1 MAIDVNGEIIGS
13 VSGGCIEGAVI
24 SEGIK
29 SIKDGKTRVK
39 DYGIS
44 NNLAWEVGLA
54 CGGELK
60 ILVQPLNIEDS
71 IVNSMVAHIKNRQP
85 IKLEVDC
92 ITGERLINNS
102 LTNEISY
109 YNKLTNQF
117 IHVLAPHPRLFI
129 IGAVHIAQALVSLG
143 KIANYDVTLIDP
155 REHFATK
162 KRFPDCKII
171 NEWPDTALA
180 NFKLDKATHIVT
192 LTHDPKIDDPAL
204 ITALKHDIGYIGSL
218 GSKKTHQKRCERLL
232 SIGFK
237 GDELIEHVLTT
248 LPGGQV
254 GALIIV
260 MLAIF
265 FLGFFLDYIEIIFV
279 IVPLVGPVLIANGAD
294 PLWLGIMISLNL
306 QTSFLTPPFG
316 FSLFFLRGV
325 APPEIQTKNIYRGV
339 LPYIGIQVLALIIVG
354 FIPEIATWLPRS
366 IF

>member
-1 MAIDVNGEIIGS
+1 MDELDDVLTPLSTWLKEKRKVAIATVISTWGSAPRPVGGQMAIDVNGEIIGS

-60 ILVQPLNIEDS
+60 ILVQPLDIEDS

-102 LTNEISY
+102 LTNETSY

-117 IHVLAPHPRLFI
+117 IHVVAPHPRLFI
-129 IGAVHIAQALVSLG
+129 IGAVHIAQALVSLAN
-143 KIANYDVTLIDP
+143 IANYDITLIDP

-180 NFKLDKATHIVT
+180 NVTLDKATHIVT

-204 ITALKHDIGYIGSL
+204 ITALKHDVGYIGSL
-218 GSKKTHQKRCERLL
+218 GSKKTHYKRCERLL
-232 SIGFK
+232 SLGLK
-237 GDELIEHVLTT
+237 EDEVSRIHA
-248 LPGGQV
+248 PV
-254 GALIIV
+254 G
-260 MLAIF
+260 
-265 FLGFFLDYIEIIFV
+265 
-279 IVPLVGPVLIANGAD
+279 
-294 PLWLGIMISLNL
+294 LNIKAK
-306 QTSFLTPPFG
+306 TP
-316 FSLFFLRGV
+316 
-325 APPEIQTKNIYRGV
+325 A
-339 LPYIGIQVLALIIVG
+339 
-354 FIPEIATWLPRS
+354 EIAIS
-366 IF
+366 ILAELTNYRRTKFDEQI